1 MEFLGSSKINTSV
14 SCKAKEILFIK
25 IAELI
30 KNEEVPAPLGF
41 INQHKLFRK
50 GKERPY
56 TSLSHRSKNN
66 NDQISLNR
74 VSAVLHIT
82 KNDE

>member
-1 MEFLGSSKINTSV
+1 
-14 SCKAKEILFIK
+14 
-25 IAELI
+25 LI
-30 KNEEVPAPLGF
+30 KNEEIPAPLGF

-56 TSLSHRSKNN
+56 TSLSHRSKNST
-66 NDQISLNR
+66 DQISLNR

-82 KNDE
+82 KNED